1 MIVLPCSDQGG
12 RIIDGGWGSSA
23 GFNWPY
29 IFRSDIPL
37 IPGLAIGD
45 MRMLQGSSESSATG
59 DWIGCL
65 TYKSVATASPSPTDL
80 RALVGKARARN
91 RKLSVTGMLL
101 YEDGSF
107 LQTLEGPPD
116 KLDALWSSI
125 KLDPRHEHIEVLSE
139 HMVPARLFS
148 DWDLLLHSRLDQ
160 SPPSLIAQTA
170 APPVVASHIDK
181 LVAYALNA
189 DDISINAFV
198 ASLEDEG
205 WTGDAIVT
213 LLIEPCAR
221 ALGDAWLADSCSEL
235 DLTIGLSMLQLA
247 GHAVRHHASGH
258 AIRNN
263 RYSILLATAPGEQH
277 MLGATILADQL
288 TNAGWRVD
296 MAFPDTDEALAKQ
309 LNKQHHDAVDI
320 GLSDAMPRHHALP
333 KLRATVDHTRL
344 ATPDHPTVI
353 SVGGRL
359 FAEATATAGSVGADL
374 ARMTAAGASIRIA
387 ELVRESRKRKAE
399 ADTIK
404 GQP

>member
-1 MIVLPCSDQGG
+1 
-12 RIIDGGWGSSA
+12 
-23 GFNWPY
+23 
-29 IFRSDIPL
+29 
-37 IPGLAIGD
+37 
-45 MRMLQGSSESSATG
+45 MLQGSSENAAG
-59 DWIGCL
+59 GGWISCL
-65 TYKSVATASPSPTDL
+65 TYKSIATASPSATDL
-80 RALVGKARARN
+80 CALVGRARARN

-125 KLDPRHEHIEVLSE
+125 KQDTRHDHIEVLSE

-148 DWDLLLHSRLDQ
+148 DWDLLLHSRLDKS
-160 SPPSLIAQTA
+160 SPSVIAQTI
-170 APPVVASHIDK
+170 APPAVASHIDR
-181 LVAYALNA
+181 LVGYALNA
-189 DDISINAFV
+189 DDIAINAFI

-258 AIRNN
+258 AVRNN
-263 RYSILLATAPGEQH
+263 RYSILLSTAPGEQH
-277 MLGATILADQL
+277 MLGATILADQF

-309 LNKQHHDAVDI
+309 LGTQHHDAVDI

-359 FAEATATAGSVGADL
+359 FAEAAATASSVGADL
-374 ARMTAAGASIRIA
+374 ARITAAGASIRIA
-387 ELVRESRKRKAE
+387 ELVRESRKRKAKT
-399 ADTIK
+399 DTTK
-404 GQP
+404 AQS